1 MARHA
6 ALGTQLG
13 RQRRMRIAVL
23 RHVKAES
30 NTTPAPPMC
39 PMSPPTSMV
48 RWPGLLLWS
57 AGLGMGTA
65 AEEVCWP
72 MPPSLTP
79 TEACDFI
86 QHTCGHSAEYV
97 YLAMYYCSDTWST
110 SVLAS
115 TAVHICVTLLLTVWL
130 LVLFSVLGLVASDF
144 FCPNL
149 SSMATRWGL
158 SDNVVGVTFLALG
171 NASPDVVS
179 TFRAMEKDAGSMA
192 LGEIMGAAVFTVAI
206 VCGSIMVLH
215 SFRIVPFVFVRDVGT
230 YILAVALALY
240 FMRDGSL
247 SASEGMWM
255 LGLYIVYIGT
265 VILCDTTPKRTPEQ
279 EPLLPDATHAHHSVL
294 SAMRVQ
300 DMTAHSEP
308 DLASSVLPSPRSEH
322 PSAEHRVDAPST
334 AAFDPSMAR
343 VPWRRIWFVALC
355 PSLVHFSHKSWGH
368 ALASVAYAPA
378 LLVLRL
384 TVPLVSWDEY
394 QLHAT
399 LEAMQGAA
407 DEDAAQALRA
417 TVWDEAV
424 AVLETPGPLVA
435 TSERVA
441 ADHFLL
447 SVQCIGV
454 PALILW
460 MYDGPLYFAMPGT
473 IASVC
478 LWRHLRASPCRDAP
492 EQLQRYA
499 LLRNVL
505 GFFMGL
511 LWIVASVDGILAV
524 LRAYGYIYHWS
535 EAVLGLTVFA
545 WGNSLGDVVT
555 NLSIA
560 RAGHPHMA
568 LTACFASPLTNM
580 LFGVGFATTWLTLL
594 HPTHEAYRIA
604 LSPALALSCIVML
617 GMLLVMLV
625 AVSLHGCRTS
635 RPLGYVLLVTYVGV
649 MVGSIFLEF
658 THT

>member
-1 MARHA
+1 M
-6 ALGTQLG
+6 
-13 RQRRMRIAVL
+13 
-23 RHVKAES
+23 
-30 NTTPAPPMC
+30 
-39 PMSPPTSMV
+39 
-48 RWPGLLLWS
+48 
-57 AGLGMGTA
+57 
-65 AEEVCWP
+65 
-72 MPPSLTP
+72 
-79 TEACDFI
+79 
-86 QHTCGHSAEYV
+86 
-97 YLAMYYCSDTWST
+97 
-110 SVLAS
+110 LAS

-130 LVLFSVLGLVASDF
+130 LILFSVLGLVASDF

-230 YILAVALALY
+230 YMLAVALALY

-247 SASEGMWM
+247 NVLEGMWM

-279 EPLLPDATHAHHSVL
+279 DPLLPDATHAHHSVL
-294 SAMRVQ
+294 SAIRVQ
-300 DMTAHSEP
+300 DMTAHSDP
-308 DLASSVLPSPRSEH
+308 DMASSVLHSPRNAH
-322 PSAEHRVDAPST
+322 PGAEHRVQAPST
-334 AAFDPSMAR
+334 AVLSSSIPR
-343 VPWRRIWFVALC
+343 VPWWRILFVAVC
-355 PSLVHFSHKSWGH
+355 PSLVHFSRKSWGH
-368 ALASVAYAPA
+368 RLASVAYAPA
-378 LLVLRL
+378 LFVLRL

-399 LEAMQGAA
+399 LQAMQGAA
-407 DEDAAQALRA
+407 DEGTTQALRA

-424 AVLETPGPLVA
+424 AVLETPGPLVP

-447 SVQCIGV
+447 SVQCTGV
-454 PALILW
+454 PALVLW
-460 MYDGPLYFAMPGT
+460 MYDLPLYFAIPGT
-473 IASVC
+473 IASAL

-499 LLRNVL
+499 LLRNAL

-524 LRAYGYIYHWS
+524 LRAYGYMYHWS

-594 HPTHEAYRIA
+594 HPTHEAYHIA
-604 LSPALALSCIVML
+604 LSPALALSCVVML
-617 GMLLVMLV
+617 CMLLVMLGT
-625 AVSLHGCRTS
+625 VSLNGFMTS
-635 RPLGYVLLVTYVGV
+635 RPLGYVLLMTYVGV
-649 MVGSIFLEF
+649 MLGSVLLEF